1 MEARLYLNLGVT
13 KEYLGDLDDTEKH
26 MQKALAL
33 CRDHNLNELLHQCY
47 VTTASFVYSKR
58 DDITKALRLLNLALG
73 VAERLGARKKCETLL
88 SKADIFIKSGDY
100 QSARQTL
107 HRAYRIRSAVKHD
120 QPMIE
125 QMLRTVAAIC
135 RAEDRLVTTAST
147 DYAAKKVLFELL
159 GDGSCQLKNFAKALD
174 YYQLMLANAE
184 KCFVTERELVP
195 IYVSLYQTYLDL
207 GRNEDALV
215 FMWKEFNLVKDA
227 PKEAMT
233 TLLTI
238 SDTLDECKRDFW
250 DIDEVLQK
258 ARAESRRLNDPRTEA
273 SIVRKMI
280 ALREKHRMM
289 TLVEMLRDE
298 AKAAGLDLT
307 AIQDDDDGSDS
318 VSSEKNTLELGNDI
332 NLDELTGS
340 ESEDDPS
347 PSEKSVRAKSPN
359 ASTSGAAQRSRR
371 GQSVAIKRNEKGETG
386 LHQAC
391 IAGNLAQVRRLLDQK
406 HPVNVRDF
414 AGWMPLHE
422 AANHGHIEIV
432 RLLIERGASINDKGG
447 KMCDGVTALHDACGN
462 GCLEVVEV
470 LLEAGANATMRTD
483 LRETPLDT
491 LENWRARQKLDP
503 VEQNLYD
510 SVHSRLVRQI
520 ERSGISRV
528 KVTPKKQIAQNSPA
542 MRRSLPT
549 PMRQVSHHSFN
560 DDELS
565 RPSATTI
572 DGILQ
577 DEFSTQFHHY
587 EDDESSSSHEQT
599 PLANVS
605 EYKSIM
611 ESLRSGGSIAATT
624 RESPLK
630 RLSNSETSNGQKR
643 RAGMLDTQD
652 VGENWL
658 EQDIVSV
665 RKKPKMLSLS
675 IGGRSERSTPTKLY
689 QQSKENSHPNRSS
702 PAAATSSRVAVV
714 SDDDSCSVDAFDMM
728 MTAVGKVSSST
739 FRRRLSTS
747 KPSSSSFKQ
756 QNSLLNS
763 GFVRFRSEHTL
774 ETASDNDENLVSSTL
789 LDSDCQLVIPAI
801 APAVVAPVIPIGS
814 TFKVRVKEQ
823 LLNVPVNNGMIG
835 DLTIGWLAEES
846 ARRYY
851 K

>member
-1 MEARLYLNLGVT
+1 
-13 KEYLGDLDDTEKH
+13 
-26 MQKALAL
+26 
-33 CRDHNLNELLHQCY
+33 
-47 VTTASFVYSKR
+47 
-58 DDITKALRLLNLALG
+58 
-73 VAERLGARKKCETLL
+73 
-88 SKADIFIKSGDY
+88 
-100 QSARQTL
+100 
-107 HRAYRIRSAVKHD
+107 
-120 QPMIE
+120 
-125 QMLRTVAAIC
+125 
-135 RAEDRLVTTAST
+135 
-147 DYAAKKVLFELL
+147 
-159 GDGSCQLKNFAKALD
+159 
-174 YYQLMLANAE
+174 
-184 KCFVTERELVP
+184 
-195 IYVSLYQTYLDL
+195 
-207 GRNEDALV
+207 
-215 FMWKEFNLVKDA
+215 
-227 PKEAMT
+227 MT

-238 SDTLDECKRDFW
+238 SDALNDCNRDFW
-250 DIDEVLQK
+250 EIDEVLQK
-258 ARAESRRLNDPRTEA
+258 ARTECKRLIDPKTEA
-273 SIVRKMI
+273 GIVLKMI

-289 TLVEMLRDE
+289 TLVEMLREE
-298 AKAAGLDLT
+298 AKAAGLDLS
-307 AIQDDDDGSDS
+307 APVDDNDMES

-359 ASTSGAAQRSRR
+359 ASTSSGVAQRSRR
-371 GQSVAIKRNEKGETG
+371 GQSVAVKRNEKGETG

-391 IAGNLAQVRRLLDQK
+391 ISGNFPQVRRLLDQK

-462 GCLEVVEV
+462 GCLEVVEL

-483 LRETPLDT
+483 LLETPLDT
-491 LENWRARQKLDP
+491 LEKWRARQQLSP
-503 VEQNLYD
+503 VEQNMYD
-510 SVHSRLVRQI
+510 SVHLRLVRQI

-528 KVTPKKQIAQNSPA
+528 RVTPQKRCSQNSPVK
-542 MRRSLPT
+542 RRQMLSPK
-549 PMRQVSHHSFN
+549 RQISHSSSE
-560 DDELS
+560 DELP

-577 DEFSTQFHHY
+577 DEFATQFQY
-587 EDDESSSSHEQT
+587 ENDDDRSSSSHEQT
-599 PLANVS
+599 PTANVS

-611 ESLRSGGSIAATT
+611 ETLRSGGSSTTIA

-630 RLSNSETSNGQKR
+630 RLSDSSNGQKR
-643 RAGMLDTQD
+643 RAGMLDTQE

-675 IGGRSERSTPTKLY
+675 IGKNLKSDRSTPTKHQY
-689 QQSKENSHPNRSS
+689 QSKENSHPNRNS
-702 PAAATSSRVAVV
+702 PAVSSINRVAVV

-728 MTAVGKVSSST
+728 MSAVGKVSSST

-747 KPSSSSFKQ
+747 KPASSSHKQ
-756 QNSLLNS
+756 QSSLLSS
-763 GFVRFRSEHTL
+763 GFVRFRSEHNL
-774 ETASDNDENLVSSTL
+774 ELSDDEHLVSSTL
-789 LDSDCQLVIPAI
+789 LDSDCSVVIPAT
-801 APAVVAPVIPIGS
+801 APTIVAPVIPTGS

-846 ARRYY
+846 SRRYY